1 MQLLAVFRIGKKS
14 NLPGCRRG
22 ERCYLRDDDRAIAL
36 KGSNKEVTAI
46 IFENM
51 SQRMGETVKSE
62 MEYLHNIRV
71 RDVEEAQQKIVAVIR
86 RLEEEG
92 EIVISKGGKDDMIV

>member
-1 MQLLAVFRIGKKS
+1 M
-14 NLPGCRRG
+14 
-22 ERCYLRDDDRAIAL
+22 AIAL